1 MEQAAPTECRKS
13 LDQLLEQA
21 LAERSREE
29 EQVEVTYELTSDYVS
44 EQHGFRLNPE
54 DAAAASSSQNKEEE
68 DEENEEA
75 PGSFQIERKVRRN
88 SILLGIAIILCFG
101 GFFVL
106 QSLQSS
112 MFPVTGLQSLS
123 LLYFF
128 ATFSCI
134 LGPIID
140 QKIGIRWTFLAVSL
154 LEACYVLVFHYY
166 HPVALVICAILLGLG
181 LGPMIRV
188 QKSYLSRNISR
199 LSYVTQAMRNKIQQ
213 RYLRIFFHVSK
224 SYYFWGH
231 LAATIIMEY
240 AGTMDS
246 GGSLLSNSTEDV
258 TAVQRTEL
266 CYERLCQNG
275 IYPTE
280 IEADDTSSPPAGI
293 PSNATMVF
301 IYVFTTSIAIGGLI
315 VFIFLEKIEVLLEQD
330 PMERSVFYQTM
341 RQIRLILVD
350 KNVRLALPMFVFIG
364 IEQAFIFGDFTR
376 AYISCAL
383 GVQSV
388 SFTMMCLGGAHT
400 LGSIGVHLFSQH
412 FQRPIIMAAGL
423 VCQSGLLMVLWLWT
437 PVKDD
442 AAVFYVIAGGWGLCN
457 AIWETLTLTFLA
469 STYPDDWQ
477 APFCTYY
484 QLQWF
489 GMAISFC
496 ISPYLC
502 TEIKILALAIFL
514 AVSIIP
520 YTILEFRL
528 HHRSQIQNRTD
539 ML

>member
-1 MEQAAPTECRKS
+1 MDQAPSECRKS

-29 EQVEVTYELTSDYVS
+29 EQVEVTYELTGDYIC
-44 EQHGFRLNPE
+44 EQHGLRLNSE
-54 DAAAASSSQNKEEE
+54 DASISRNKDEEE
-68 DEENEEA
+68 DENEENI
-75 PGSFQIERKVRRN
+75 GSIQTERKVMKN
-88 SILLGIAIILCFG
+88 CVVLGIAIILCFS
-101 GFFVL
+101 GFSAL

-112 MFPVTGLQSLS
+112 LFPFTGLHSLS
-123 LLYFF
+123 ILYFF
-128 ATFSCI
+128 AIFSSLC
-134 LGPIID
+134 GPIID
-140 QKIGIRWTFLAVSL
+140 QKIGLNWTFLAVSL
-154 LEACYVLVFHYY
+154 MESLYVLVFHYY
-166 HPVALVICAILLGLG
+166 HPVALITCAIFLGLC
-181 LGPMIRV
+181 LGPTIRV

-213 RYLRIFFHVSK
+213 RYLRIFFLTSK
-224 SYYFWGH
+224 SCYFWGH
-231 LAATIIMEY
+231 LVATIIMEY
-240 AGTMDS
+240 S
-246 GGSLLSNSTEDV
+246 GATVTDDLSLSNSTGGTV
-258 TAVQRTEL
+258 TVVQRTEV
-266 CYERLCQNG
+266 CYERLCTNG

-280 IEADDTSSPPAGI
+280 IDSDDVDSSSPIISP
-293 PSNATMVF
+293 NTTKLF
-301 IYVFTTSIAIGGLI
+301 IYVFTSSIVVGFLI
-315 VFIFLEKIEVLLEQD
+315 VVIFLEKVEILLEQD
-330 PMERSVFYQTM
+330 PMERSLLYQTM
-341 RQIRLILVD
+341 RQIRLILID
-350 KNVRLALPMFVFIG
+350 KNVRLALPMLIFIG

-383 GVQSV
+383 GLQSV

-437 PVKDD
+437 PVQDD

-469 STYPDDWQ
+469 STFVDDWQ

-502 TEIKILALAIFL
+502 AEIKILALAVFL
-514 AVSIIP
+514 AVAIIP

-528 HHRSQIQNRTD
+528 HQRSRIQNRTD

>member
-1 MEQAAPTECRKS
+1 MKNC
-13 LDQLLEQA
+13 
-21 LAERSREE
+21 
-29 EQVEVTYELTSDYVS
+29 V
-44 EQHGFRLNPE
+44 
-54 DAAAASSSQNKEEE
+54 
-68 DEENEEA
+68 
-75 PGSFQIERKVRRN
+75 I
-88 SILLGIAIILCFG
+88 LGIAIILCFS
-101 GFFVL
+101 GFSAL
-106 QSLQSS
+106 QTLQSS
-112 MFPVTGLQSLS
+112 LFPLTGLHSLS
-123 LLYFF
+123 ILYFF
-128 ATFSCI
+128 ATISSL
-134 LGPIID
+134 LGPIVD
-140 QKIGIRWTFLAVSL
+140 QKIGLNWTFLAVSL
-154 LEACYVLVFHYY
+154 MESLYVLVFHFY
-166 HPVALVICAILLGLG
+166 HPAALIACAIFLGLC
-181 LGPMIRV
+181 LGPTIRV

-213 RYLRIFFHVSK
+213 RYLRIFFLTVK
-224 SYYFWGH
+224 SCYFWGH
-231 LAATIIMEY
+231 LVATIIMEY
-240 AGTMDS
+240 SGTTDAGDLS
-246 GGSLLSNSTEDV
+246 FSNSTEGAV
-258 TAVQRTEL
+258 TMVQRTEV
-266 CYERLCQNG
+266 CYERLCTNG

-280 IEADDTSSPPAGI
+280 IDTDDVVSSFPIISP
-293 PSNATMVF
+293 NTTKLF
-301 IYVFTTSIAIGGLI
+301 IYVFTPSIVIGFFI
-315 VFIFLEKIEVLLEQD
+315 VIIFLEKVEVLLEQD
-330 PMERSVFYQTM
+330 PMERSLFYQTM
-341 RQIRLILVD
+341 RQIRLILID
-350 KNVRLALPMFVFIG
+350 KNVRLALPMLVFIG

-383 GVQSV
+383 GLQSV

-437 PVKDD
+437 PVQDD

-469 STYPDDWQ
+469 STFVDDWQ

-502 TEIKILALAIFL
+502 AEIKILALAIFL
-514 AVSIIP
+514 AVAIIP

-528 HHRSQIQNRTD
+528 HQRSRIQNRTD